1 MIFWEEASLN
11 DREKIFEFLYD
22 FNPAAAE
29 NSDELIE
36 AKVENLLEQPL
47 MGVQRDGIRG
57 RLLIIPEI
65 SMIVS
70 YWVDGSKIR
79 IMRVLHQKQ
88 KFQTFDLLLI
98 GNQRSPKGMVTHNTK
113 LKHNNCNDRGSLGLE
128 TLRVDSPS

>member
-1 MIFWEEASLN
+1 MILWEEASLN
-11 DREKIFEFLYD
+11 DREKIFEFLCD
-22 FNPAAAE
+22 FNPSAAE
-29 NSDELIE
+29 KTDELIE
-36 AKVENLLEQPL
+36 TKVENLLDQPL

-88 KFQTFDLLLI
+88 KFPAD
-98 GNQRSPKGMVTHNTK
+98 
-113 LKHNNCNDRGSLGLE
+113 
-128 TLRVDSPS
+128 

>member
-1 MIFWEEASLN
+1 MILWEEESLN

-22 FNPAAAE
+22 FNPEVAE
-29 NSDELIE
+29 RTDNIIE
-36 AKVENLLEQPL
+36 AKVENLLVPPL

-70 YWVDGSKIR
+70 YWVEGSIIR

-88 KFQTFDLLLI
+88 KFPTD
-98 GNQRSPKGMVTHNTK
+98 
-113 LKHNNCNDRGSLGLE
+113 
-128 TLRVDSPS
+128 

>member
-1 MIFWEEASLN
+1 MILWEEESLN

-22 FNPAAAE
+22 FNPEAADKT
-29 NSDELIE
+29 DEIIE
-36 AKVENLLEQPL
+36 EKVENLLEQPQ

-70 YWVDGSKIR
+70 YWVEGDIIR

-88 KFQTFDLLLI
+88 KFPTD
-98 GNQRSPKGMVTHNTK
+98 
-113 LKHNNCNDRGSLGLE
+113 
-128 TLRVDSPS
+128 

>member
-1 MIFWEEASLN
+1 MILWEEESLN

-22 FNPAAAE
+22 FNPEAA
-29 NSDELIE
+29 DKTDDIIE
-36 AKVENLLEQPL
+36 AKVEKLLEQPH

-70 YWVDGSKIR
+70 YWVEGDIIR

-88 KFQTFDLLLI
+88 KFPTD
-98 GNQRSPKGMVTHNTK
+98 
-113 LKHNNCNDRGSLGLE
+113 
-128 TLRVDSPS
+128 